1 MISYEDMAGE
11 EHTEYQ
17 QLRTTVQA
25 PVEITD
31 EEKAKQEKEQK
42 EQQTLSQWWVSLL
55 VAIAFILI
63 VLSVI
68 VIARF
73 SRMLKMK

>member
-1 MISYEDMAGE
+1 MEVINTYTDYLISLVGLEGD
-11 EHTEYQ
+11 
-17 QLRTTVQA
+17 LV
-25 PVEITD
+25 PVVRHG
-31 EEKAKQEKEQK
+31 
-42 EQQTLSQWWVSLL
+42 LLVL

>member
-1 MISYEDMAGE
+1 MP
-11 EHTEYQ
+11 
-17 QLRTTVQA
+17 R
-25 PVEITD
+25 
-31 EEKAKQEKEQK
+31 KEQK